1 MAEAQR
7 VQEENDRQEKEK
19 RLKLIEELKSEAIE
33 LGTLQKNIE
42 TYLNMD
48 YDIANWEQRR
58 HKT

>member
-33 LGTLQKNIE
+33 LGTLQKMPRKQDE
-42 TYLNMD
+42 Y
-48 YDIANWEQRR
+48 
-58 HKT
+58 